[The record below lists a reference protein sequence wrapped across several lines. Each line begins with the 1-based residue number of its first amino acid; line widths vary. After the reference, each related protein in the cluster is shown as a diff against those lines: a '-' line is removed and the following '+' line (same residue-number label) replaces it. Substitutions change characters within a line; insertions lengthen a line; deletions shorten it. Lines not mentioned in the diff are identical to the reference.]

1 MFAPPVRKAKTKAP
15 ESPSKG
21 LAGPRPSIVAHQ
33 PDHCAGELRMLQNTP
48 GSLATTRF
56 LTQRAE
62 TLKGNQRAG
71 AQFVQEV
78 KGLVPLGPSWDF
90 SKITI
95 FPPDR
100 ENRPDIRA
108 VPVSRPGDPLEL
120 DANAVAARLLAGMD
134 PAGGG
139 ARVGHGLPV
148 DAVQSQVESDRLNNA
163 HCCRGTRASAT
174 LADLPRANSPL
185 GSRFAGRY
193 GEGQPLNP
201 SIRRAAEPLL
211 GYDLGGVRVHPHEAS
226 EMAEAVA
233 ARAFTVGRH
242 IYFGKGEY
250 NPGTREGMTI
260 LLHELA
266 HTTQPGGEIIQRW
279 PRITRWD
286 FRHSKGE
293 SKSPDNCAPIMASH
307 AFALG
312 VDSKFYGPDSFTN
325 GMELRAHIEG
335 HEAGV
340 TYDIKRIAE
349 IGAWERDGGT
359 WTPAH
364 KPPFLDDPDNDDEC
378 LTPSPPPDR
387 YIYSADAPGLANTD
401 DADPAATEMVI
412 KHTFFEWVDME
423 RWIGVGV
430 ESTNTYPWHSIIW
443 LKKGATA
450 WQMDKTRSEIAP
462 GKIKVDTPT
471 P

>member
-1 MFAPPVRKAKTKAP
+1 MFAPKVAKPQTKAA
-15 ESPSKG
+15 EGSTG
-21 LAGPRPSIVAHQ
+21 RLAPHRSTYVGHR
-33 PDHCAGELRMLQNTP
+33 LRHDPVEQAPVL
-48 GSLATTRF
+48 
-56 LTQRAE
+56 QRAI
-62 TLKGNQRAG
+62 GNQAALRVLARQTSAVTNPPSDYDQEGG
-71 AQFVQEV
+71 ATESAMARETSR
-78 KGLVPLGPSWDF
+78 GASWDF
-90 SKITI
+90 SKIAI
-95 FPPDR
+95 FPP
-100 ENRPDIRA
+100 NRVNPPEIRA

-120 DANAVAARLLAGMD
+120 DAHAVAARLLAGMGR
-134 PAGGG
+134 AGGE
-139 ARVGHGLPV
+139 APLERGLGV

-163 HCCRGTRASAT
+163 HCCRGTKASAT
-174 LADLPRANSPL
+174 LADLPQANSPL
-185 GSRFAGRY
+185 ASRFAGRY
-193 GEGQPLNP
+193 GEGQPLDP

-211 GYDLGGVRVHPHEAS
+211 GYDLGGVRVHPREAS

-250 NPGTREGMTI
+250 NPGTRDGMTM

-286 FRHSKGE
+286 FRHSTGE
-293 SKSPDNCAPIMASH
+293 SKSPDNCAPIVTSH

-349 IGAWERDGGT
+349 AGGWERDGGT

-364 KPPFLDDPDNDDEC
+364 KPPWLDDPDNDDESKC
-378 LTPSPPPDR
+378 D
-387 YIYSADAPGLANTD
+387 PG
-401 DADPAATEMVI
+401 
-412 KHTFFEWVDME
+412 
-423 RWIGVGV
+423 
-430 ESTNTYPWHSIIW
+430 
-443 LKKGATA
+443 
-450 WQMDKTRSEIAP
+450 
-462 GKIKVDTPT
+462 
-471 P
+471 

>member
-1 MFAPPVRKAKTKAP
+1 MPGVNGSAP
-15 ESPSKG
+15 
-21 LAGPRPSIVAHQ
+21 LA
-33 PDHCAGELRMLQNTP
+33 
-48 GSLATTRF
+48 
-56 LTQRAE
+56 
-62 TLKGNQRAG
+62 
-71 AQFVQEV
+71 
-78 KGLVPLGPSWDF
+78 PSWDF
-90 SKITI
+90 SKIAI

-100 ENRPDIRA
+100 VNSREVKA
-108 VPVSRPGDPLEL
+108 VPVSRPGDPLEQ
-120 DANAVAARLLAGMD
+120 DAHAMADRLLAGMAR
-134 PAGGG
+134 AGGG
-139 ARVGHGLPV
+139 APLERGLRL
-148 DAVQSQVESDRLNNA
+148 DTVQSRMESDRPNNT
-163 HCCRGTRASAT
+163 HCCGGTEASAT
-174 LADLPRANSPL
+174 LADLPQVNSPL
-185 GSRFAGRY
+185 VSRFAGRY

-201 SIRRAAEPLL
+201 SIRRAAEALL
-211 GYDLGGVRVHPHEAS
+211 GYNLGGVRVHPHEAS

-250 NPGTREGMTI
+250 NPGTRDGMTI

-266 HTTQPGGEIIQRW
+266 HTTQPSGEIIQRW

-286 FRHSKGE
+286 FRHSTGE
-293 SKSPDNCAPIMASH
+293 SKSPDNCAPILASH
-307 AFALG
+307 SFALG
-312 VDSKFYGPDSFTN
+312 VDSKFYGPNSFTN

-335 HEAGV
+335 HEPGV
-340 TYDIKRIAE
+340 TYDIKRTAE

-378 LTPSPPPDR
+378 LTPSHPPDQ

-401 DADPAATEMVI
+401 DVDATATQVVI

-423 RWIGVGV
+423 RSIGVGV
-430 ESTNTYPWHSIIW
+430 ESTNTFPWHSIVW

-462 GKIKVDTPT
+462 GEIKVDTPT